1 MRSQSLLG
9 QQVDVPIAN
18 NGDFAINALDNLAGT
33 QGLISLRGR
42 GLTDRPFEV
51 VKAMERDAEAKF
63 RAKEQE
69 LQAKI
74 DETQKKIRSLQDEE
88 QQSGVILT
96 AAQQQEIENFR
107 GEMIGLRQELRGVQ
121 RSLRENVE
129 HLSTWVKIIN
139 IWAVPVLIALL
150 ALGVGIY
157 RRLRIA
163 RSAATAT

>member
-1 MRSQSLLG
+1 VRSQSLLG
-9 QQVDVPIAN
+9 QEVDVPVAN
-18 NGDFAINALDNLAGT
+18 NGDFAINALDNLTGS

-51 VKAMERDAEAKF
+51 VRAMERDAEDKF

-96 AAQQQEIENFR
+96 AAQQEEIENFR
-107 GEMIGLRQELRGVQ
+107 GEMIRLRQELRGVQ
-121 RSLRENVE
+121 RSLRDDVE
-129 HLSTWVKIIN
+129 HLSTWVKIVN
-139 IWAVPVLIALL
+139 IWAVPVLIALI
-150 ALGVGIY
+150 ALGVAVY

-163 RSAATAT
+163 RGAAAA

>member
-1 MRSQSLLG
+1 LG
-9 QQVDVPIAN
+9 QDVDVPIAN
-18 NGDFAINALDNLAGT
+18 NGDFAVNALDNLSGS

-51 VKAMERDAEAKF
+51 VRAMERDAEDKF

-74 DETQKKIRSLQDEE
+74 DETQKKIRSLQDQE

-96 AAQQQEIENFR
+96 AAQQQEIDNFR
-107 GEMIGLRQELRGVQ
+107 GDMVTLRQELRGVQ

-129 HLSTWVKIIN
+129 QLSTWVKIIN
-139 IWAVPVLIALL
+139 IWAVPVLIALAAL
-150 ALGVGIY
+150 ALAVY
-157 RRLRIA
+157 RRLRISRA
-163 RSAATAT
+163 HAAAS